1 MFGTPTFSG
10 GFSGSF
16 ILRDEGR
23 CVQRAAAAWGRCYGQ
38 LGSRHSR
45 PCWVIV
51 FTAPQVDEFQVA
63 ATIGRWATFSGT
75 DKKKLVTL
83 FFLQFIISWAW
94 PGPGPLL
101 DLHAWSVCLVS
112 VTAMVRFAPSCDA
125 FWNAIFATS
134 NPDTMM
140 ILMLQC
146 WCLLSCLQ
154 VLMKTIVQVFNNPT
168 SNVCWR
174 CEWQHLWWHCALQF
188 YNYPQWNPGR
198 LMQ

>member
-1 MFGTPTFSG
+1 
-10 GFSGSF
+10 
-16 ILRDEGR
+16 
-23 CVQRAAAAWGRCYGQ
+23 
-38 LGSRHSR
+38 
-45 PCWVIV
+45 V

-63 ATIGRWATFSGT
+63 ATIGSEQHSPQQIRNTNCYVHFFS
-75 DKKKLVTL
+75 L

-94 PGPGPLL
+94 RGPSLL
-101 DLHAWSVCLVS
+101 DLHAWSVCLLS

-140 ILMLQC
+140 ILILQC

-188 YNYPQWNPGR
+188 YNYHQWNPGR